1 MRPWGMNRYLYAPKD
16 DLKHRA
22 CWRQL
27 YDPTEIQ
34 ELTRLIREARRHGV
48 TFIYGIGPGLDLRF
62 ASNADADALHARL
75 RQLRSAG
82 CRGFALLFDDLPL
95 TLSSADEKK
104 FQTPARAQAEVAN
117 HLHRT
122 VARGGELLFCPTI
135 YCGRMAGGA
144 VSESDYLQELGA
156 RLDESI
162 DILWTGPEI
171 ISEEITVAG
180 IRELRKV
187 LHRKPILWD
196 NLHANDYDLR
206 RIYCGPYSGR
216 SPALRKELAGIL
228 TNPNCEFEANF
239 VPIQTLAAFTRA
251 RGPWQPRQ
259 AYHTALREWLKQWK
273 THGKRNISPNDLELL
288 GDCLYLP
295 HLHGDRARRWLEDFQ
310 TLVEN
315 PPTRWG
321 RAEPRFLEVC
331 EQLEALYEKMTTLD
345 DRELLH
351 TFYRFIWE
359 LKEEAILLRR
369 FVAWRKSNPPPS
381 TPFVSS
387 EHRPRIYR
395 GGLMAELQRILPMDP
410 QGAFAPS
417 AGAASFQRSPIQPRF
432 SIR

>member
-1 MRPWGMNRYLYAPKD
+1 MRQWGMNRYLYAPKD

-27 YDPTEIQ
+27 YDHSEIL
-34 ELTRLIREARRHGV
+34 ELTRLIRDARRHGV

-62 ASNADADALHARL
+62 ASTADADMLQARL

-95 TLSSADEKK
+95 TLSSADARK
-104 FQTPARAQAEVAN
+104 FRTPARAQAEVAN
-117 HLHRT
+117 DLRRT

-144 VSESDYLQELGA
+144 VSDSDYLKELGA
-156 RLDESI
+156 RLDETI

-171 ISEEITVAG
+171 ISEVITVSG

-187 LHRKPILWD
+187 LRRKPVLWD

-216 SPALRKELAGIL
+216 SPALRNEVSGIL
-228 TNPNCEFEANF
+228 TNPNCEFEANY
-239 VPIQTLAAFTRA
+239 VPIHTLAAYA
-251 RGPWQPRQ
+251 RTNPSWQPRH
-259 AYHTALREWLKQWK
+259 AYHLAVGEWLRQWN
-273 THGKRNISPNDLELL
+273 THGKRKITLADLGLL
-288 GDCLYLP
+288 GDCFYLP
-295 HLHGDRARRWLEDFQ
+295 HRHGDRARRWLEDFQ
-310 TLVEN
+310 TLIEQ
-315 PPTRWG
+315 PRARWG
-321 RAEPRFLEVC
+321 RAEPRFLKGC
-331 EQLEALYEKMTTLD
+331 EQLEALYEKMTTLN

-351 TFYRFIWE
+351 TFYRFIWD
-359 LKEEAILLRR
+359 LKEEAMLLRR
-369 FVAWRKSNPPPS
+369 FVAWRKSDPPPS
-381 TPFVSS
+381 APFISG

-410 QGAFAPS
+410 QGAFNP
-417 AGAASFQRSPIQPRF
+417 RSPIQPRF
-432 SIR
+432 PAI